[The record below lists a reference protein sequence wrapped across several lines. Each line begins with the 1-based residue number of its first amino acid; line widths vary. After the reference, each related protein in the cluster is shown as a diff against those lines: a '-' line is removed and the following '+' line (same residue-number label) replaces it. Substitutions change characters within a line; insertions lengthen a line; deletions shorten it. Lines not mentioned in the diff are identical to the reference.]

1 MVAEYLPS
9 MPKILGSIPR
19 GTEKKENEKER
30 KGMVSSVSITG
41 GRLFLGPHRVILNY
55 TKAGQRG

>member
-1 MVAEYLPS
+1 MPS

-19 GTEKKENEKER
+19 GTEKKEIKSEKER

-41 GRLFLGPHRVILNY
+41 GRSFLGPHRMILYY
-55 TKAGQRG
+55 TKAG